1 MHQLNRQEVEKIL
14 EKSKYH
20 IQWEDP
26 CILQLINPFNS
37 RIKLINLIL
46 KLVSRKCL
54 RSATL
59 NTTLPS
65 AKAFGIQPVIKIAII
80 ITTELFLYGEVLIN
94 TDKALWRWELL
105 FLRVIVGL
113 SQIILEFTGN
123 ENFCL
128 QSRITRN
135 YTSSSPRNAGQ
146 KRGFLG
152 WIVAKSNRPFPM
164 IFYKDV
170 IINNIIFN
178 SNNQLL
184 LLIIVIICQLQTNSK
199 LGKFCLNRK
208 KKKNL
213 RLGFHY

>member
-1 MHQLNRQEVEKIL
+1 MHQMNRHEVERIL

-20 IQWEDP
+20 IQREDP
-26 CILQLINPFNS
+26 RILQLINPFNS

-46 KLVSRKCL
+46 KLVSRKYL

-65 AKAFGIQPVIKIAII
+65 AKAFRIQPVIKIAII
-80 ITTELFLYGEVLIN
+80 ITTELFLYGEVLTD

-128 QSRITRN
+128 PSRITRN
-135 YTSSSPRNAGQ
+135 YIISSPVDTRQ
-146 KRGFLG
+146 KKGF
-152 WIVAKSNRPFPM
+152 
-164 IFYKDV
+164 
-170 IINNIIFN
+170 
-178 SNNQLL
+178 
-184 LLIIVIICQLQTNSK
+184 
-199 LGKFCLNRK
+199 
-208 KKKNL
+208 
-213 RLGFHY
+213 